1 MKIKLSKSESEKI
14 FHNSLCNGSQ
24 IAYYGLSIDYKQTEY
39 NKSKK
44 SLEKANQSLCYEDV
58 WMKMLKDGYS
68 LTIVDSEGEG
78 HYTKSIVLADV
89 HARVELTPTR
99 HLMDAINEQDDGDT
113 ADVIL
118 QTVFFKDIIFG

>member
-1 MKIKLSKSESEKI
+1 M
-14 FHNSLCNGSQ
+14 
-24 IAYYGLSIDYKQTEY
+24 SIDYDQTEY

-44 SLEKANQSLCYEDV
+44 SLEKANQSLCYEDI
-58 WMKMLKDGYS
+58 WMKMLQDGYS

-99 HLMDAINEQDDGDT
+99 HLMDAINEEDDGDT

>member
-1 MKIKLSKSESEKI
+1 MKITLSKSESEKI

-44 SLEKANQSLCYEDV
+44 SLEKANQSLCYEDI
-58 WMKMLKDGYS
+58 WMKMLQDGYS

-99 HLMDAINEQDDGDT
+99 HLMDAINEEDDGDT

>member
-1 MKIKLSKSESEKI
+1 MKITLSKSESEKI

-24 IAYYGLSIDYKQTEY
+24 IAFYGLSIEYDPKEY

-58 WMKMLKDGYS
+58 WMQMLKDGYS

-78 HYTKSIVLADV
+78 DYTKSITLADV
-89 HARVELTPTR
+89 HARVKLTPTR
-99 HLMDAINEQDDGDT
+99 HLMDAINEEDDGDT

>member
-1 MKIKLSKSESEKI
+1 MKITLSKSESEKI

-24 IAYYGLSIDYKQTEY
+24 IAYYGLSIDYDQTEY

-113 ADVIL
+113 ADCIL

>member
-24 IAYYGLSIDYKQTEY
+24 IAYYGLSIDYDQTDY

-113 ADVIL
+113 ADCIL

>member
-1 MKIKLSKSESEKI
+1 MKITLSKSESEKI

-99 HLMDAINEQDDGDT
+99 HLMDAINEEDDGDT

>member
-113 ADVIL
+113 ADCIL

>member
-1 MKIKLSKSESEKI
+1 MKITLSKSESEKI

-24 IAYYGLSIDYKQTEY
+24 IAYYGLSIDYDQTDY

-113 ADVIL
+113 ADCIL